1 MGLCI
6 RIAAV
11 DAVTLRIQA
20 TTDMEP
26 RACLHRGG
34 EPVFLNSMVYMGLGV
49 GLPQARKATEFPFDA
64 VVVAAPILE
73 YLAQSIA
80 ADLVE
85 LRLSL
90 HDVDGKGQAAGC
102 QRRIDVFLL
111 LVEPLLCGGAIGDA
125 A

>member
-49 GLPQARKATEFPFDA
+49 GLPQARKATEFPLDA
-64 VVVAAPILE
+64 VGVAAQILG
-73 YLAQSIA
+73 YLAQSVA
-80 ADLVE
+80 GGLVE
-85 LRLSL
+85 LGVSL
-90 HDVDGKGQAAGC
+90 DEVDGKGQAAGG
-102 QRRIDVFLL
+102 QRRID
-111 LVEPLLCGGAIGDA
+111 
-125 A
+125 